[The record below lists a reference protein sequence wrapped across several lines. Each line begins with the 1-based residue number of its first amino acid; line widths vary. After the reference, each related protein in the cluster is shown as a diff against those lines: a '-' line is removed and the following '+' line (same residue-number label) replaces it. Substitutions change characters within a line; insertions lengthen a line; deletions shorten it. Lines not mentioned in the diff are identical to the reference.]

1 MNRDNSGYTIIYA
14 SIMVII
20 VALGLAFT
28 HQTLIDRQTRNVNV
42 DKMQQILRSL
52 NVDAEAAEADTRYN
66 ELIKNAYLIT
76 PDGQKVEGT
85 EGITPNDPAF
95 SGEEADKGI
104 PVYEAE
110 VDGSTKYII
119 PMRGAGL
126 WGPVWGYLAIEGNGS
141 TIYGSEFGHQGE
153 TPGLG
158 AEIVNLS
165 FRNQFKGK
173 ELFKDGE
180 FRSIAVVKPG
190 QSVSNRDYVD
200 GISGGTITSKGVDA
214 MLLNSVGEYQN
225 FLKNLQSGND
235 TEIL

>member
-1 MNRDNSGYTIIYA
+1 MNRDKSGYTIIYA

-28 HQTLIDRQTRNVNV
+28 HQTLIDKQTANVNT
-42 DKMQQILRSL
+42 DKMQQLLRSL
-52 NVDAEAAEADTRYN
+52 NINATPAEAQAKYD
-66 ELIKNAYLIT
+66 ELVKNAYLINE
-76 PDGQKVEGT
+76 DGTKIEGT
-85 EGITPNDPAF
+85 EGTTPNDPAF
-95 SGEEADKGI
+95 GTEVNDAEAQGL

-110 VDGSTKYII
+110 IDGSTKYII

-126 WGPVWGYLAIEGNGS
+126 WGPIWGYLAVESDGS

-173 ELFKDGE
+173 ELIKDNEFK
-180 FRSIAVVKPG
+180 SIAVVKPG

-214 MLLNSVGEYQN
+214 MLLESVGQYKN
-225 FLKNLQSGND
+225 FLMNLHSSGNK
-235 TEIL
+235 